1 MKYVYSY
8 DVHKN
13 GSFYKTVYSK
23 PEAEKLVQKLEKQ
36 KHTAYFSYIVAEVK
50 QCWTKIQLER

>member
-8 DVHKN
+8 NVYKN
-13 GSFYKTVYSK
+13 GYFYKTVYTK
-23 PEAEKLVQKLEKQ
+23 AEAQKLVVKLEKQ